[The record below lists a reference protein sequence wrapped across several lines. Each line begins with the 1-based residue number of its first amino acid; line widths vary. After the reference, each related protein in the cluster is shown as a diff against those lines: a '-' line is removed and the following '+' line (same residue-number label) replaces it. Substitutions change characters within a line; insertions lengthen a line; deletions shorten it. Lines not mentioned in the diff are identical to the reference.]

1 MTSRLARSDPPPAR
15 QTPRPLVAAILSALI
30 PGAGQWYA
38 GHRRRAWGYLAVT
51 ALVAVPASILLLL
64 IFFVG
69 GVGLA
74 LDLSRPFFRNPD
86 LLLVLLVVN
95 IVLLMFRAAAV
106 VDAYVL
112 AREQTPRHTGTTG
125 GVVMA
130 AALAAILVFTT
141 VPHAWAGQRNLAL
154 HDLLTYDFV
163 TDPDQAATTSTT
175 PPTTVPGASTTST
188 TLPPET
194 TTTTQP
200 GPFAGQDRVNI
211 LLLGSDAG
219 LGRRGDRTDTMIV
232 VSVDPQTG
240 DTAMFGIPR
249 NIIHIPIPP
258 EHPAASQWP
267 GGLFGGP
274 DYLVWAVYAWGRDN
288 PDLFDAPNA
297 GGEASK
303 VILGNLLG
311 LEVDYFAFVNLQG
324 FVDIIDALGGV
335 DITVTR
341 SMRDDRYPHPDGT
354 YVTLVFDPGT
364 YHMDG
369 REALA
374 FARTRRGSD
383 DYDRMARQRCV
394 LEAMARTADPVSLL
408 RAFPSLVPAI
418 QQSVLTD
425 IPMAM
430 IPDFIELV
438 GKVDTS
444 RMASLRIM
452 PNAPDLAGTGL
463 SYISHTI
470 EGYGVPNVELIRER
484 VDIAINQ
491 PPEISLPLLGVD
503 PLSDVCGVGE

>member
-1 MTSRLARSDPPPAR
+1 
-15 QTPRPLVAAILSALI
+15 
-30 PGAGQWYA
+30 
-38 GHRRRAWGYLAVT
+38 
-51 ALVAVPASILLLL
+51 
-64 IFFVG
+64 
-69 GVGLA
+69 
-74 LDLSRPFFRNPD
+74 
-86 LLLVLLVVN
+86 
-95 IVLLMFRAAAV
+95 
-106 VDAYVL
+106 
-112 AREQTPRHTGTTG
+112 
-125 GVVMA
+125 
-130 AALAAILVFTT
+130 
-141 VPHAWAGQRNLAL
+141 
-154 HDLLTYDFV
+154 
-163 TDPDQAATTSTT
+163 
-175 PPTTVPGASTTST
+175 
-188 TLPPET
+188 
-194 TTTTQP
+194 
-200 GPFAGQDRVNI
+200 
-211 LLLGSDAG
+211 
-219 LGRRGDRTDTMIV
+219 MIV
-232 VSVDPQTG
+232 VSVDPRTG
-240 DTAMFGIPR
+240 HAAMFGIPR

-258 EHPAASQWP
+258 EHPAAARWP

-288 PDLFDAPNA
+288 PELFDAPNA

-311 LEVDYFAFVNLQG
+311 LEIDYFAFVNMQG
-324 FVDIIDALGGV
+324 FVNIIDALGGV

-354 YVTLVFDPGT
+354 YVTLVFNPGT

-430 IPDFIELV
+430 VPDFIELV

-444 RMASLRIM
+444 RMASVRIM
-452 PNAPDLAGTGL
+452 PGAPDLAGTGL

-470 EGYGVPNVELIRER
+470 EGYGVPNVDLIRER
-484 VDIAINQ
+484 VDIAINE
-491 PPEISLPLLGVD
+491 PPEVSLPLLGVD
-503 PLSDVCGVGE
+503 PLSDVCGIQE

>member
-1 MTSRLARSDPPPAR
+1 MTSRLARFDQPPLR
-15 QTPRPLVAAILSALI
+15 RSPRPLVAAILSALI

-38 GHRRRAWGYLAVT
+38 GYRRRAWGYLAVT
-51 ALVAVPASILLLL
+51 ALVVVPATILALL
-64 IFFVG
+64 IFVV
-69 GVGLA
+69 GVGLV

-86 LLLVLLVVN
+86 LLLVVLVVN

-106 VDAYVL
+106 VDAYAL
-112 AREQTPRHTGTTG
+112 AREQTPRHPGIAAG
-125 GVVMA
+125 ALMA
-130 AALAAILVFTT
+130 GAVAVILVFTT
-141 VPHAWAGQRNLAL
+141 MPHAWASQQSLAL

-163 TDPDQAATTSTT
+163 TDPDQPATTSTA
-175 PPTTVPGASTTST
+175 PPTTVPETSTTST

-200 GPFAGQDRVNI
+200 GPFADSDRVNI
-211 LLLGSDAG
+211 LLMGSDAG

-232 VSVDPQTG
+232 VSIDPRTG
-240 DTAMFGIPR
+240 HAAMFGIPR
-249 NIIHIPIPP
+249 NIIHLPIPP
-258 EHPAASQWP
+258 EHPAALRWP
-267 GGLFGGP
+267 GGLFGNP
-274 DYLVWAVYAWGRDN
+274 DHLAWAVYAWGRDN
-288 PDLFDAPNA
+288 PDLFDLPNA

-311 LEVDYFAFVNLQG
+311 LEIDYFALVNLQG
-324 FVDIIDALGGV
+324 FVDMIDALGGV

-341 SMRDDRYPHPDGT
+341 SMRDDHYPHPDGT
-354 YVTLVFDPGT
+354 YVTLVFNPGT

-374 FARTRRGSD
+374 FARTRRQSD

-418 QQSVLTD
+418 QRNVLTD

-430 IPDFIELV
+430 IPDFIKLV

-444 RMASLRIM
+444 RMVSLRIM
-452 PNAPDLAGTGL
+452 PGAPDLAGTGL
-463 SYISHTI
+463 SYLSHTI
-470 EGYGVPNVELIRER
+470 EGYGVPNVDLIRLR

-491 PPEISLPLLGVD
+491 PPEVSLPLLGVD
-503 PLSDVCGVGE
+503 PLSSVCGISE